1 MNIEIRKQDEEKAE
15 FVVDGVDDTFMNT
28 IRRIC
33 LVEIPTLAIE
43 DVNIYKNDAKMFD
56 EVLAHRL
63 GLIPIKTDLE
73 SFNMVEDCDCDDG
86 CSKCCVSFLIKEKGP
101 KIVYSKD
108 LKSDDPDI
116 KPVYD
121 TIPIVRLQEG
131 EELELEAVAILGLGS
146 EHAKWQAT
154 TTCGYKYY
162 PKLTIDNGKIF
173 NAQKYVDE
181 CPRSVLGY
189 EEYEDVVEKEV
200 DDEIIEEVVIRE
212 RLLVED
218 IENCSTCRTCQHISK
233 EDDNAVDVGF
243 EENKYI
249 FKIETDGSLSLVEV
263 LRRACDVLTQKADNI
278 INFVNEEE

>member
-1 MNIEIRKQDEEKAE
+1 MNIEIREQDDERAVFIVE
-15 FVVDGVDDTFMNT
+15 GVDDTFINT

-63 GLIPIKTDLE
+63 GLIPLVTDLE
-73 SFNMVEDCDCDDG
+73 SYIMPSECDCDSH
-86 CSKCCVSFLIKEKGP
+86 CSRCSVSFLLKEKGP

-108 LKSDDPDI
+108 LKSDDPAI

-121 TIPIVRLQEG
+121 TIPIVRLREG
-131 EELELEAVAILGLGS
+131 EEVELEAIAELGLGS

-162 PKLTIDNGKIF
+162 PKIEIDNDKLSDLEE
-173 NAQKYVDE
+173 YVDE
-181 CPRSVLGY
+181 CPRNVLKI
-189 EEYEDVVEKEV
+189 EDDK
-200 DDEIIEEVVIRE
+200 
-212 RLLVED
+212 LVAD
-218 IENCSTCRTCQHISK
+218 NIENCSTCRTCQRLSQK
-233 EDDNAVDVGF
+233 DDDAIVVDF
-243 EENKYI
+243 EEGKYI
-249 FKIETDGSLSLVEV
+249 FKIETDGSLKPLEV
-263 LRRACDVLTQKADNI
+263 LTIACDILSEKADNI

>member
-1 MNIEIRKQDEEKAE
+1 MNIEIRYKDEEKAV
-15 FVVDGVDDTFMNT
+15 FVVDGVDDTFINT

-33 LVEIPTLAIE
+33 LVEIPTFAIE

-63 GLIPIKTDLE
+63 GLIPIVTDLD
-73 SFNMVEDCDCDDG
+73 SHIMPKDCDCESHCEK
-86 CSKCCVSFLIKEKGP
+86 CSVSFLLKEKGP

-108 LKSDDPDI
+108 LKSDDPVV

-121 TIPIVRLQEG
+121 TIPIVRLREG
-131 EELELEAVAILGLGS
+131 EEVELEAIAEIGLGS

-162 PKLTIDNGKIF
+162 PRISIEQDKLSDLEE
-173 NAQKYVDE
+173 YVEE
-181 CPRSVLGY
+181 CPRNVLSIDG
-189 EEYEDVVEKEV
+189 
-200 DDEIIEEVVIRE
+200 DELAIG
-212 RLLVED
+212 D
-218 IENCSTCRTCQHISK
+218 IENCSTCRTCQRLSEK
-233 EDDNAVDVGF
+233 DDNAIVVDF

-249 FKIETDGSLSLVEV
+249 FNLETDGSLTPVEV
-263 LRRACDVLTQKADNI
+263 LTIACDILSEKADNI

>member
-1 MNIEIRKQDEEKAE
+1 MNIEIREQDDERAVFIVE
-15 FVVDGVDDTFMNT
+15 GVDDTFINT

-63 GLIPIKTDLE
+63 GLIPLVTDLE
-73 SFNMVEDCDCDDG
+73 SYVMPSECDCDSH
-86 CSKCCVSFLIKEKGP
+86 CSRCSVSFLLKEKGP

-108 LKSDDPDI
+108 LKSDDPAI

-121 TIPIVRLQEG
+121 TIPIVRLREG
-131 EELELEAVAILGLGS
+131 EEVELEAIAELGLGS

-162 PKLTIDNGKIF
+162 PKIEIDNDKLSDLEE
-173 NAQKYVDE
+173 YVDE
-181 CPRSVLGY
+181 CPRNVLKI
-189 EEYEDVVEKEV
+189 EDDK
-200 DDEIIEEVVIRE
+200 
-212 RLLVED
+212 LVAD
-218 IENCSTCRTCQHISK
+218 NIENCSTCRTCQRLSQK
-233 EDDNAVDVGF
+233 DDDAIVVDF
-243 EENKYI
+243 EEGKYI
-249 FKIETDGSLSLVEV
+249 FKIETDGSLKPLEV
-263 LRRACDVLTQKADNI
+263 LTIACDILSEKADNI

>member
-1 MNIEIRKQDEEKAE
+1 MNIEIREQDDERAV
-15 FVVDGVDDTFMNT
+15 FVVEGVDDTFINT

-63 GLIPIKTDLE
+63 GLIPIVTDLE
-73 SFNMVEDCDCDDG
+73 SYIMPSDCDCESH
-86 CSKCCVSFLIKEKGP
+86 CSNCSVSFLLKEKGP

-108 LKSDDPDI
+108 LKSDDPAI

-131 EELELEAVAILGLGS
+131 EEVELEAIAELGLGS

-162 PKLTIDNGKIF
+162 PKISIDNEKITDIEE
-173 NAQKYVDE
+173 YVEE
-181 CPRSVLGY
+181 CPRNVLQM
-189 EEYEDVVEKEV
+189 ENDSLVVDNVEK
-200 DDEIIEEVVIRE
+200 
-212 RLLVED
+212 
-218 IENCSTCRTCQHISK
+218 CSTCRTCQRLSEK
-233 EDDNAVDVGF
+233 DDNAIVVDF
-243 EENKYI
+243 ETGKYI
-249 FKIETDGSLSLVEV
+249 FKIETDGSLKPLEV
-263 LRRACDVLTQKADNI
+263 LTMACDILSEKADNI

>member
-1 MNIEIRKQDEEKAE
+1 MNIEIREKDDERAV

-43 DVNIYKNDAKMFD
+43 DVNIFKNDANMFD

-73 SFNMVEDCDCDDG
+73 SYVYKSDCDCESH
-86 CSKCCVSFLIKEKGP
+86 CSNCSVSFLLKEKGP
-101 KIVYSKD
+101 KTVYSKD
-108 LKSDDPDI
+108 LKSDDPDV

-121 TIPIVRLQEG
+121 TIPIVELREN
-131 EELELEAVAILGLGS
+131 EEVELEAIAELGLGS

-162 PKLTIDNGKIF
+162 PKVTIETENITDIEE
-173 NAQKYVDE
+173 YVEE
-181 CPRSVLGY
+181 CPRNVL
-189 EEYEDVVEKEV
+189 K
-200 DDEIIEEVVIRE
+200 IENDT
-212 RLLVED
+212 LVTD
-218 IENCSTCRTCQHISK
+218 NIENCSTCRTCQRLSEK
-233 EDDNAVDVGF
+233 DDNAITIDF
-243 EENKYI
+243 EEGKYI
-249 FKIETDGSLSLVEV
+249 FKIETDGSLEPLEV
-263 LRRACDVLTQKADNI
+263 LTIACDILSQKADNI

>member
-1 MNIEIRKQDEEKAE
+1 MNIEIREQDDERAVFIVE
-15 FVVDGVDDTFMNT
+15 GVDDTFINT

-63 GLIPIKTDLE
+63 GLIPLVTDLE
-73 SFNMVEDCDCDDG
+73 SYIMPSDCDCDSH
-86 CSKCCVSFLIKEKGP
+86 CSRCSVSFLLKEKGP

-108 LKSDDPDI
+108 LKSDDPAI

-121 TIPIVRLQEG
+121 TIPIVRLREG
-131 EELELEAVAILGLGS
+131 EEVELEAIAELGLGS

-162 PKLTIDNGKIF
+162 PKIEIDNDKLSDLEE
-173 NAQKYVDE
+173 YVDE
-181 CPRSVLGY
+181 CPRNVLKI
-189 EEYEDVVEKEV
+189 EDDK
-200 DDEIIEEVVIRE
+200 
-212 RLLVED
+212 LVAD
-218 IENCSTCRTCQHISK
+218 NIENCSTCRTCQRLSQK
-233 EDDNAVDVGF
+233 DDDAIIVDF
-243 EENKYI
+243 EEGKYV
-249 FKIETDGSLSLVEV
+249 FKIETDGSLKPLEV
-263 LRRACDVLTQKADNI
+263 LTIACDILSEKADNI

>member
-1 MNIEIRKQDEEKAE
+1 MNIEIREKDDEKAV
-15 FVVDGVDDTFMNT
+15 FVIEGVDDTFINT

-33 LVEIPTLAIE
+33 LVEIPTFAIE

-63 GLIPIKTDLE
+63 GLIPIATDLDSYVMPSE
-73 SFNMVEDCDCDDG
+73 CDCESHCEK
-86 CSKCCVSFLIKEKGP
+86 CSVSFLLKEKGP

-108 LKSDDPDI
+108 LKSNDPVV

-121 TIPIVRLQEG
+121 TIPIVRLREG
-131 EELELEAVAILGLGS
+131 EDVELEAIAELGLGS

-162 PKLTIDNGKIF
+162 PKIEIDESKLTNLEE
-173 NAQKYVDE
+173 YVEE
-181 CPRSVLGY
+181 CPRKVLTLEG
-189 EEYEDVVEKEV
+189 DNLVVNN
-200 DDEIIEEVVIRE
+200 
-212 RLLVED
+212 
-218 IENCSTCRTCQHISK
+218 IENCSTCRTCQRLSQK
-233 EDDNAVDVGF
+233 DDDAIVVDF

-249 FKIETDGSLSLVEV
+249 FKIETDGSLTPLEV
-263 LRRACDVLTQKADNI
+263 LTIACDILSEKADNI

>member
-1 MNIEIRKQDEEKAE
+1 MNIEIREKDDERAV
-15 FVVDGVDDTFMNT
+15 FVVEGVDDTFINT

-63 GLIPIKTDLE
+63 GLIPIVTDLDSYVMPSE
-73 SFNMVEDCDCDDG
+73 CDCESG
-86 CSKCCVSFLIKEKGP
+86 CQHCRVSFLLKEKCEEGNDS

-108 LKSDDPDI
+108 LKSDDPAV

-121 TIPIVRLQEG
+121 TIPIVRLREG
-131 EELELEAVAILGLGS
+131 EEVELEAIAELGLGS

-162 PKLTIDNGKIF
+162 PKIEIDTEKVNDLEE
-173 NAQKYVDE
+173 YVEE
-181 CPRSVLGY
+181 CPRNVLQI
-189 EEYEDVVEKEV
+189 EDDTLVVGN
-200 DDEIIEEVVIRE
+200 
-212 RLLVED
+212 
-218 IENCSTCRTCQHISK
+218 IENCSTCRSCQRLSEK
-233 EDDNAVDVGF
+233 DDNAIVVDF
-243 EENKYI
+243 EESKYI
-249 FKIETDGSLSLVEV
+249 FKIETDGSLKPF
-263 LRRACDVLTQKADNI
+263 DVLTIACDILSEKADNI

>member
-1 MNIEIRKQDEEKAE
+1 MNIEIREKDDEKAV
-15 FVVDGVDDTFMNT
+15 FVIEGVDDTFINT

-33 LVEIPTLAIE
+33 LVEIPTFAIE

-63 GLIPIKTDLE
+63 GLIPIATDLDSYVMPSE
-73 SFNMVEDCDCDDG
+73 CDCESRCEK
-86 CSKCCVSFLIKEKGP
+86 CSVSFLLKEKGP

-108 LKSDDPDI
+108 LKSDDPVV

-131 EELELEAVAILGLGS
+131 EDVELEAIAELGLGS

-162 PKLTIDNGKIF
+162 PKIEIDESKLTNLEE
-173 NAQKYVDE
+173 YVEE
-181 CPRSVLGY
+181 CPRKVLTLEG
-189 EEYEDVVEKEV
+189 DNLVVNN
-200 DDEIIEEVVIRE
+200 
-212 RLLVED
+212 
-218 IENCSTCRTCQHISK
+218 IENCSTCRTCQRLSQK
-233 EDDNAVDVGF
+233 DDDAIVVDF

-249 FKIETDGSLSLVEV
+249 FKIETDGSLTPLEV
-263 LRRACDVLTQKADNI
+263 LTIACDILSEKADNI

>member
-1 MNIEIRKQDEEKAE
+1 MNIEIRKKDDEKAV
-15 FVVDGVDDTFMNT
+15 FVVDGVDDTFINT

-63 GLIPIKTDLE
+63 GLIPIVTKTDSYNLPE
-73 SFNMVEDCDCDDG
+73 ECDCESG
-86 CSKCCVSFLIKEKGP
+86 CSKCSVSFLLKEKGP

-108 LKSDDPDI
+108 LKSDDPDV

-121 TIPIVRLQEG
+121 TIPIVRLREG
-131 EELELEAVAILGLGS
+131 EEVELEAIAQLGLGK

-162 PKLTIDNGKIF
+162 PKITIDESKLTDLEE
-173 NAQKYVDE
+173 YVEE
-181 CPRSVLGY
+181 CPRNVLAI
-189 EEYEDVVEKEV
+189 ENDELVVV
-200 DDEIIEEVVIRE
+200 
-212 RLLVED
+212 D
-218 IENCSTCRTCQHISK
+218 IENCSTCRTCQRLSAK
-233 EDDNAVDVGF
+233 DDNAIQVGF

-249 FKIETDGSLSLVEV
+249 FKIETDGSLTPLEV
-263 LRRACDVLTQKADNI
+263 LTIACDILSEKADNI
-278 INFVNEEE
+278 INFMNEEE

>member
-1 MNIEIRKQDEEKAE
+1 MNIEIREQDDERAVFIVE
-15 FVVDGVDDTFMNT
+15 GVDDTFINT

-63 GLIPIKTDLE
+63 GLIPLVTDLE
-73 SFNMVEDCDCDDG
+73 SYVMPSECDCDSH
-86 CSKCCVSFLIKEKGP
+86 CSRCSVSFLLKEKGP

-108 LKSDDPDI
+108 LKSDDPAI

-121 TIPIVRLQEG
+121 TIPIVRLREG
-131 EELELEAVAILGLGS
+131 EEVELEAIAELGLGS

-162 PKLTIDNGKIF
+162 PKIEIDNDKLSDF
-173 NAQKYVDE
+173 EEYVDE
-181 CPRSVLGY
+181 CPRNVLKI
-189 EEYEDVVEKEV
+189 EDDK
-200 DDEIIEEVVIRE
+200 
-212 RLLVED
+212 LVAD
-218 IENCSTCRTCQHISK
+218 NIENCSTCRTCQRLSQK
-233 EDDNAVDVGF
+233 DDDAIVVDF
-243 EENKYI
+243 EEGKYI
-249 FKIETDGSLSLVEV
+249 FKIETDGSLKPLEV
-263 LRRACDVLTQKADNI
+263 LTIACDILSEKADNI

>member
-1 MNIEIRKQDEEKAE
+1 MNIEIREKDDERAV
-15 FVVDGVDDTFMNT
+15 FVVEGVDDTFINT

-63 GLIPIKTDLE
+63 GLIPIVTDLDSYVMPSE
-73 SFNMVEDCDCDDG
+73 CDCESG
-86 CSKCCVSFLIKEKGP
+86 CQHCRVSFLLKEKCEEGNDS

-108 LKSDDPDI
+108 LKSDDPAV

-121 TIPIVRLQEG
+121 TIPIVRLREG
-131 EELELEAVAILGLGS
+131 EEVELEAIAELGLGS

-162 PKLTIDNGKIF
+162 PIV
-173 NAQKYVDE
+173 VD
-181 CPRSVLGY
+181 
-189 EEYEDVVEKEV
+189 
-200 DDEIIEEVVIRE
+200 
-212 RLLVED
+212 
-218 IENCSTCRTCQHISK
+218 
-233 EDDNAVDVGF
+233 F
-243 EENKYI
+243 EESKYI
-249 FKIETDGSLSLVEV
+249 FKIETDGSLKPF
-263 LRRACDVLTQKADNI
+263 DVLTIACDILSEKADNI

>member
-1 MNIEIRKQDEEKAE
+1 MNIEIREKDDEKAV
-15 FVVDGVDDTFMNT
+15 FVIEGVDDTFINT
-28 IRRIC
+28 FRRIC
-33 LVEIPTLAIE
+33 LVEIPTFAIE

-63 GLIPIKTDLE
+63 GLIPIATDLDSYVMPSE
-73 SFNMVEDCDCDDG
+73 CDCESRCEK
-86 CSKCCVSFLIKEKGP
+86 CSVSFLLKEKGP

-108 LKSDDPDI
+108 LKSDDPVV

-131 EELELEAVAILGLGS
+131 EDVELEAIAELGLGS

-162 PKLTIDNGKIF
+162 PKIEIDESKLTN
-173 NAQKYVDE
+173 
-181 CPRSVLGY
+181 L
-189 EEYEDVVEKEV
+189 EEYVEERPRKVLTLEGDNLVVNN
-200 DDEIIEEVVIRE
+200 
-212 RLLVED
+212 
-218 IENCSTCRTCQHISK
+218 IENCSTCRTCQRLSQK
-233 EDDNAVDVGF
+233 DDDAIVVDF

-249 FKIETDGSLSLVEV
+249 FKIETDGSLTPLEV
-263 LRRACDVLTQKADNI
+263 LTIACDILSEKADNI

>member
-1 MNIEIRKQDEEKAE
+1 MNIEIRKQDDEKAI
-15 FVVDGVDDTFMNT
+15 FVVDGVDDTFINT

-63 GLIPIKTDLE
+63 GLIPIVTNKDSYVLKE
-73 SFNMVEDCDCDDG
+73 ECDCESG
-86 CSKCCVSFLIKEKGP
+86 CSNCSVSFLLKEKGP

-108 LKSDDPDI
+108 LKSDDPDV

-121 TIPIVRLQEG
+121 TIPIVRLRDG
-131 EELELEAVAILGLGS
+131 EEVELEAIAQLGIGK

-162 PKLTIDNGKIF
+162 PKITIDESKLTDLEE
-173 NAQKYVDE
+173 YVEE
-181 CPRSVLGY
+181 CPRNVLAI
-189 EEYEDVVEKEV
+189 ENDELVVV
-200 DDEIIEEVVIRE
+200 
-212 RLLVED
+212 D
-218 IENCSTCRTCQHISK
+218 IENCSTCRTCQRLSAK
-233 EDDNAVDVGF
+233 DDNAIQVGF

-249 FKIETDGSLSLVEV
+249 FKIETDGSLTPLEV
-263 LRRACDVLTQKADNI
+263 LTIACDILSEKADNI
-278 INFVNEEE
+278 INFMNEEE

>member
-1 MNIEIRKQDEEKAE
+1 MNIEIREKDDERAVFIVE
-15 FVVDGVDDTFMNT
+15 GVDYTFINT

-43 DVNIYKNDAKMFD
+43 EVNIFKNDAKMFD

-63 GLIPIKTDLE
+63 GLIPIVTDLE
-73 SFNMVEDCDCDDG
+73 SYVMPSDCDCESH
-86 CSKCCVSFLIKEKGP
+86 CSNCSVSFLLKEVGP

-108 LKSDDPDI
+108 LKSDDPAV

-131 EELELEAVAILGLGS
+131 EEVELEAIAELGLGS

-162 PKLTIDNGKIF
+162 PKIEIDNEKITDLDL
-173 NAQKYVDE
+173 YVEE
-181 CPRSVLGY
+181 CPRNVLKI
-189 EEYEDVVEKEV
+189 EDDMLVVDNV
-200 DDEIIEEVVIRE
+200 
-212 RLLVED
+212 
-218 IENCSTCRTCQHISK
+218 ENCSTCRTCQNLSEK
-233 EDDNAVDVGF
+233 DDNAIVIDF
-243 EENKYI
+243 EDSKFI
-249 FKIETDGSLSLVEV
+249 FKIETDGSLKPL
-263 LRRACDVLTQKADNI
+263 DVLTIACDILSDKADNI